1 MAITPKFK
9 PGQLVKF
16 DHPELVTSDALLVGL
31 VKSTQFARRRG
42 DPVFVLVQWCG
53 KYRNNEEYIPQAE
66 LKLVEGS

>member
-9 PGQLVKF
+9 PGQLVKY
-16 DHPELVTSDALLVGL
+16 DHPANPLVGL

-53 KYRNNEEYIPQAE
+53 KYRQSEEYISQKD
-66 LKLVEGS
+66 LKLVEDV

>member
-1 MAITPKFK
+1 MAIAPKFK
-9 PGQLVKF
+9 PGQLVRYG
-16 DHPELVTSDALLVGL
+16 DPENGLVGL

-53 KYRNNEEYIPQAE
+53 KYRQQEEYIPQSE

>member
-9 PGQLVKF
+9 PGQLVEYGRG
-16 DHPELVTSDALLVGL
+16 PLTITCGL

-53 KYRNNEEYIPQAE
+53 KYRQQEEYIPQSE

>member
-9 PGQLVKF
+9 AGQLVEY
-16 DHPELVTSDALLVGL
+16 DHPANPLVGL

>member
-9 PGQLVKF
+9 PGQLVKY
-16 DHPELVTSDALLVGL
+16 DHPANPLVGL
-31 VKSTQFARRRG
+31 VKSTQFARHRG

-53 KYRNNEEYIPQAE
+53 KYRQQEEYIPQSE

>member
-9 PGQLVKF
+9 PGQLVKYGNPAH
-16 DHPELVTSDALLVGL
+16 DLVGL

-53 KYRNNEEYIPQAE
+53 KYRHQEEYIPQSE

>member
-9 PGQLVKF
+9 PGQLVKY
-16 DHPELVTSDALLVGL
+16 DHPANPLVGL

-53 KYRNNEEYIPQAE
+53 KFRNSEEYIPQSD

>member
-9 PGQLVKF
+9 PGQLVEYA
-16 DHPELVTSDALLVGL
+16 HPDWSLVGL

-53 KYRNNEEYIPQAE
+53 KYRNTEEYIPQSE

>member
-1 MAITPKFK
+1 MSIAPKFK
-9 PGQLVKF
+9 PGQLVKY
-16 DHPELVTSDALLVGL
+16 DHPANPLVGL

-53 KYRNNEEYIPQAE
+53 KYRQSEEYISQKD

>member
-9 PGQLVKF
+9 PGQLV
-16 DHPELVTSDALLVGL
+16 EYGNATNALVGL

-53 KYRNNEEYIPQAE
+53 KYRQSEEYIPQSE
-66 LKLVEGS
+66 LRLVEDV